1 MSALTE
7 RLADLVGDVLL
18 GTAQVTGVRNLPGG
32 LVLVELT
39 AEAFRK
45 ATWTPGWKL
54 RIRARRGTM
63 ALRTYTP
70 INADIERGTVE
81 LIGFVHAG
89 GPGAAWFQ
97 QATVDDICEVFG
109 PHRSMDLASVAG
121 RALFVGDETSV
132 GLACALHR
140 LPGEAVYLFES
151 QDPTGLTEVLAEL
164 GIDAPATVLPKD
176 ADRTDLVRQAA
187 ATAARAPY
195 TLVVT
200 GDAAMVHAF
209 RRASRGW
216 TPRPE
221 RVTGKAYWAAGRTGL
236 D

>member
-7 RLADLVGDVLL
+7 RLANLVGDVLL
-18 GTAQVTGVRNLPGG
+18 GTAQVTGVRSLPGG

-39 AEAFRK
+39 AGAFRK

-89 GPGAAWFQ
+89 GPGAQWFQ
-97 QATVDDICEVFG
+97 QAAIGDTCEIFG
-109 PHRSMDLASVAG
+109 PHRSMDLTSVAG
-121 RALFVGDETSV
+121 RALFVGDETSL

-140 LPGEAVYLFES
+140 LTGDATYLIEA
-151 QDPTGLTEVLAEL
+151 QDPAGLSEALSEV
-164 GIDAPATVLPKD
+164 GIDAPVTVLAKD
-176 ADRTDLVRQAA
+176 ADHTDLVRRAA
-187 ATAARAPY
+187 DRVAGHSY

-200 GDAAMVHAF
+200 GDAATVHTL
-209 RRASRGW
+209 RRASRNW
-216 TPRPE
+216 SPAPE
-221 RVTGKAYWAAGRTGL
+221 RVLGKAYWAAGRTGL